1 VALVN
6 GLVLDRLAKFD
17 QAPLAPPDRD
27 GREMDQKIVAQVLDR
42 SVRVPAP
49 PPAVPTGR
57 WSPAETVNQFLANES
72 RLCDTL
78 RTATNLRDHVVQH
91 PLIGALDGYQWLL
104 AAAAHTARHTK
115 QILEVKADPQF
126 PAR

>member
-1 VALVN
+1 
-6 GLVLDRLAKFD
+6 
-17 QAPLAPPDRD
+17 
-27 GREMDQKIVAQVLDR
+27 MDQKIVAQVLDR

-57 WSPAETVNQFLANES
+57 WSPAETVNQFLANQS
-72 RLCDTL
+72 RLCDIL
-78 RTATNLRDHVVQH
+78 RTATNLRAHVVQH